1 MVNQQNPNYLG
12 RLKIIIMHVQLILL
26 LLLSFGSLLAQ
37 PEYQHPVIKTFGG
50 IYSIDQATVVPDA
63 KQKYDIVIDVFS
75 GEDPTQLNTALNNVA
90 RMINLHAIAGVHP
103 DSIHVVLAIHG
114 KATKTVLNDDGYV
127 SRYNI
132 KNPNHNLIIALKEA
146 GVKLTV
152 CGQSL
157 IGRKIDPDEV
167 NENVEI
173 ATSMLT
179 TVTTYQLKGYTLLKF

>member
-1 MVNQQNPNYLG
+1 M
-12 RLKIIIMHVQLILL
+12 ILN
-26 LLLSFGSLLAQ
+26 S
-37 PEYQHPVIKTFGG
+37 
-50 IYSIDQATVVPDA
+50 
-63 KQKYDIVIDVFS
+63 
-75 GEDPTQLNTALNNVA
+75 ALNNVA
-90 RMINLHAIAGVHP
+90 RMINLHAISGVHP

-114 KATKTVLNDDGYV
+114 MATKTILNNDGYV
-127 SRYNI
+127 SRHGI
-132 KNPNHNLIIALKEA
+132 ENPNQNLISELKEA

-157 IGRKIDPDEV
+157 IGRKIDLEEV

>member
-1 MVNQQNPNYLG
+1 
-12 RLKIIIMHVQLILL
+12 MHIQLILWL
-26 LLLSFGSLLAQ
+26 SLSFSSLMAQ
-37 PEYQHPVIKTFGG
+37 AEYHHPVIKNFGG
-50 IYSIDQATVVPDA
+50 IYPIDQATVVPDVH
-63 KQKYDIVIDVFS
+63 QKYNVVIDLFS
-75 GEDPTQLNTALNNVA
+75 GEDSTQLNAALNNVA

-114 KATKTVLNDDGYV
+114 NASKTILKDDAYE
-127 SRYNI
+127 SRYGI
-132 KNPNHNLIIALKEA
+132 KNPNLPLIIALKEA

-157 IGRKIDPDEV
+157 IGREIDPEEV

-179 TVTTYQLKGYTLLKF
+179 TVTTYQLKGYTLFKF

>member
-1 MVNQQNPNYLG
+1 MRV
-12 RLKIIIMHVQLILL
+12 RLILL
-26 LLLSFGSLLAQ
+26 LSLSFGLLLAQ
-37 PEYQHPVIKTFGG
+37 EKQQHPVIKNFGG
-50 IYSIDQATVVPDA
+50 IYPIDQATVVPDA
-63 KQKYDIVIDVFS
+63 NQKYNIVIDVFS
-75 GEDPTQLNTALNNVA
+75 GENPTELNAALNNVA
-90 RMINLHAIAGVHP
+90 RMINLHAIADVHP

-114 KATKTVLNDDGYV
+114 KATKTVLDNDGYV

-132 KNPNHNLIIALKEA
+132 TNPNQDLIIALKDA

-167 NENVEI
+167 DENVEI

-179 TVTTYQLKGYTLLKF
+179 TVTTYQLKGYTMLKF

>member
-1 MVNQQNPNYLG
+1 MRVP
-12 RLKIIIMHVQLILL
+12 LILL
-26 LLLSFGSLLAQ
+26 LLLSFGSLMAQ
-37 PEYQHPVIKTFGG
+37 EYQYPVIKKFGG
-50 IYSIDQATVVPDA
+50 IYPIPQATVVPDA

-75 GEDPTQLNTALNNVA
+75 GEDPTQLNAALNNVA

-103 DSIHVVLAIHG
+103 DSIQVVLAIHG
-114 KATKTVLNDDGYV
+114 QATKAVLNDDGYV
-127 SRYNI
+127 SRYKI
-132 KNPNHNLIIALKEA
+132 KNPNHDLIIALKEA

-157 IGRKIDPDEV
+157 IGREINLAEV

>member
-1 MVNQQNPNYLG
+1 M
-12 RLKIIIMHVQLILL
+12 RIQLTLL

-37 PEYQHPVIKTFGG
+37 TNYQHPVIKKFGG
-50 IYSIDQATVVPDA
+50 IYPIDQATVIPDA
-63 KQKYDIVIDVFS
+63 KQKYNIVIDVFS
-75 GEDPTQLNTALNNVA
+75 GEDTTKLNAALNNVA

-114 KATKTVLNDDGYV
+114 KATKTVLNDDGYK
-127 SRYNI
+127 SRFNI
-132 KNPNHNLIIALKEA
+132 KNPNRNLIIALKEA

-167 NENVEI
+167 NENIEL

>member
-1 MVNQQNPNYLG
+1 M
-12 RLKIIIMHVQLILL
+12 RVQLILL
-26 LLLSFGSLLAQ
+26 LSLSFGSLLAQ
-37 PEYQHPVIKTFGG
+37 AKYQFPVIKNFGG
-50 IYSIDQATVVPDA
+50 IYAIDQATVVPDA

-75 GEDPTQLNTALNNVA
+75 GEDPTQLNAALNNVA

-103 DSIHVVLAIHG
+103 DSIKVVLAIHG
-114 KATKTVLNDDGYV
+114 KATKTVLNDDGYE

-132 KNPNHNLIIALKEA
+132 KNPNHDLIKALKEA

-167 NENVEI
+167 NENVEL

>member
-1 MVNQQNPNYLG
+1 M
-12 RLKIIIMHVQLILL
+12 RLQLILL
-26 LLLSFGSLLAQ
+26 LLVSFGVLLAQ
-37 PEYQHPVIKTFGG
+37 PKHEYPIIKKFGG
-50 IYSIDQATVVPDA
+50 IYPIDQATVVPDA

-75 GEDPTQLNTALNNVA
+75 GEDPTQLNAALNNVA

-114 KATKTVLNDDGYV
+114 QATKTVLNDDGYL
-127 SRYNI
+127 SRYTI
-132 KNPNHNLIIALKEA
+132 KNPNLNLIIALKAA

-157 IGRKIDPDEV
+157 IGRKIDLDEV

>member
-1 MVNQQNPNYLG
+1 M
-12 RLKIIIMHVQLILL
+12 RVQLILL
-26 LLLSFGSLLAQ
+26 LSLSFGSLLAQ
-37 PEYQHPVIKTFGG
+37 AQYQYPVIKNFGG
-50 IYSIDQATVVPDA
+50 IYPIDQATVVPDA
-63 KQKYDIVIDVFS
+63 KQEYDIVIDVFS
-75 GEDPTQLNTALNNVA
+75 GEDPMILNSALNNVA
-90 RMINLHAIAGVHP
+90 RMINLHAISGVHP

-114 KATKTVLNDDGYV
+114 MATKTILNNDGYV
-127 SRYNI
+127 SRHGI
-132 KNPNHNLIIALKEA
+132 ENPNQNLISELKEA

-157 IGRKIDPDEV
+157 IGRKIDLDEV

>member
-1 MVNQQNPNYLG
+1 MRILF
-12 RLKIIIMHVQLILL
+12 ILL
-26 LLLSFGSLLAQ
+26 LSLSFGSLLAQ
-37 PEYQHPVIKTFGG
+37 TNYQYPVIKKFGG
-50 IYSIDQATVVPDA
+50 IYPIDQATVLPDA
-63 KQKYDIVIDVFS
+63 KQKYNIVIDVFS
-75 GEDPTQLNTALNNVA
+75 GEDPTQLNAALNNVA

-103 DSIHVVLAIHG
+103 DSINVVLAIHG
-114 KATKTVLNDDGYV
+114 KATKAVLNDDGYE

-132 KNPNHNLIIALKEA
+132 KNPNNNLIIALKEA

-157 IGRKIDPDEV
+157 IGRKIGLDEV
-167 NENVEI
+167 NENVEL

>member
-1 MVNQQNPNYLG
+1 MRV
-12 RLKIIIMHVQLILL
+12 ILILL
-26 LLLSFGSLLAQ
+26 LSLSFGSLLAQ
-37 PEYQHPVIKTFGG
+37 TNYEFPVIKNFGG
-50 IYSIDQATVVPDA
+50 IYPIDEATVVPDA
-63 KQKYDIVIDVFS
+63 NQKYDIVIDVFS
-75 GEDPTQLNTALNNVA
+75 GENPKRLNAALNNVA

-114 KATKTVLNDDGYV
+114 KATKTVLNDDGYE
-127 SRYNI
+127 SRYSI

-146 GVKLTV
+146 GVKIAV

-157 IGRKIDPDEV
+157 IGRKIDPNEV

-179 TVTTYQLKGYTLLKF
+179 TVTKYQLKGYTLLKF